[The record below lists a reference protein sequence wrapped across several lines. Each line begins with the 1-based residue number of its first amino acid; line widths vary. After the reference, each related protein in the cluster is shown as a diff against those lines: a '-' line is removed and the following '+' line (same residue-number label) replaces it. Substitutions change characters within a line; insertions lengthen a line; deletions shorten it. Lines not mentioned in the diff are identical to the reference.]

1 MNSRPLVIGVML
13 LSLCVLVVSVSA
25 HTSTN
30 LVQDNVSFTITTTTS
45 LSTTG
50 VGTVQVAFDSVDLTQ
65 YSPQTYSFGVT
76 AKASPRATI
85 TKLSWQFGDGVTK
98 DVPYSAQSQVSEVL
112 YHGYTSPGTYTV
124 SVIAYDSMGNA
135 GFAQVTVNWVTPVP
149 EYSSYGLALL
159 FSLLLVPLLLRRRHA
174 SA

>member
-76 AKASPRATI
+76 AKTSPGSTI
-85 TKLSWQFGDGVTK
+85 TKLTWQFGDGVTK

-112 YHGYTSPGTYTV
+112 YHAYSSPGTYTV